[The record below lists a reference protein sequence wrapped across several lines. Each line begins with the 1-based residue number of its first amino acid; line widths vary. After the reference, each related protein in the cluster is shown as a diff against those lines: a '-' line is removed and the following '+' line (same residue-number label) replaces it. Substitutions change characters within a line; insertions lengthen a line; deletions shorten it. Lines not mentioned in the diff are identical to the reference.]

1 MPFEMEHSA
10 YLELREQLQIEF
22 DGRYVKIDD
31 CEENRNKETSKID
44 GLKDEF
50 SRLREEVRVDRAKTN
65 TRLNILI
72 GILSTLAVPIVGVC
86 VKLLF
91 G

>member
-1 MPFEMEHSA
+1 MHMEHA
-10 YLELREQLQIEF
+10 EYIKLQAQLQDHF
-22 DGRYVKIDD
+22 DGRYVKINE
-31 CEENRNKETSKID
+31 CEEARTKETNKID
-44 GLKDEF
+44 GLKEEF
-50 SRLREEVRVDRAKTN
+50 TRLREEVRVDRAKTT

-72 GILSTLAVPIVGVC
+72 AILSTLAVPIVGVC